1 MLFLIRIVQSICS
14 NCDILALYGSPSY
27 VPVKMQDVFQISLF
41 RPVRALILEIRK
53 QGSHWTKQQDIRN
66 FLPFDRRGGVCSW
79 DVHLRLLKY
88 CTAQSKPTL
97 RSMYTL
103 LGLFFLFSHLA
114 LSVSRVSFAHKLE
127 TVMCRVLKRSQFGK
141 VDWQE

>member
-66 FLPFDRRGGVCSW
+66 FLPFDRGDGVCVARAR
-79 DVHLRLLKY
+79 DVHLRLSNHRHNRKRH
-88 CTAQSKPTL
+88 C
-97 RSMYTL
+97 
-103 LGLFFLFSHLA
+103 
-114 LSVSRVSFAHKLE
+114 
-127 TVMCRVLKRSQFGK
+127 CRRIHC
-141 VDWQE
+141 

>member
-14 NCDILALYGSPSY
+14 SCDILALYGSPSY

-41 RPVRALILEIRK
+41 RPVRALILETRK

-79 DVHLRLLKY
+79 GQRCPFTSLEILYGTIENDTAVNVYAARIILLVLPP
-88 CTAQSKPTL
+88 CTQCIEGELCS
-97 RSMYTL
+97 
-103 LGLFFLFSHLA
+103 
-114 LSVSRVSFAHKLE
+114 
-127 TVMCRVLKRSQFGK
+127 
-141 VDWQE
+141 